1 MRSAATPASRAVSE
15 QVVKVFD
22 LVAAR
27 TGLREHEVVAAN
39 RGWVPAT
46 SQSSPD
52 DHKAYYPGA
61 TPIHIRITG
70 DEQSGLLLGAQLV
83 GHRSAEI
90 AKRVD
95 TYATALFHTMTV
107 DRLSELDLSYTPR
120 SDRRGMPLKWRP
132 KRGYVSIV
140 LRCPARPNRD
150 LRMHINRRAKIGLI
164 VGATV
169 LVAVVVAVLGISAVI
184 TRHDNDPVS
193 VLPFT
198 DLKGPNG
205 VAVGSTGEVY
215 VADELGGQVRKLAPG
230 STTQVAIP
238 FDIPSPENPN
248 GVGLDPVA
256 IAVGPAGDIYVVD
269 GHNDRVLKLAA
280 GSTTPT
286 VLPLADLADP
296 NGVAV
301 DGSGNVYIAESH
313 VRTPRVL
320 KLPADATAPTVLP
333 LTDVKFPRSRGRRRR
348 QCICQRQR
356 QQPNPQAG

>member
-1 MRSAATPASRAVSE
+1 
-15 QVVKVFD
+15 
-22 LVAAR
+22 
-27 TGLREHEVVAAN
+27 
-39 RGWVPAT
+39 
-46 SQSSPD
+46 
-52 DHKAYYPGA
+52 
-61 TPIHIRITG
+61 
-70 DEQSGLLLGAQLV
+70 
-83 GHRSAEI
+83 
-90 AKRVD
+90 
-95 TYATALFHTMTV
+95 
-107 DRLSELDLSYTPR
+107 
-120 SDRRGMPLKWRP
+120 
-132 KRGYVSIV
+132 
-140 LRCPARPNRD
+140 
-150 LRMHINRRAKIGLI
+150 MHINRRAKIGLI

-333 LTDVKFPRSRGRRRR
+333 LTDVKFPKGVAVDGAGNVYVSDSGNNRILKLANGSGAQSVLPFTGLNSPRGIAANKAGDVYVADRGNSRVLKLA
-348 QCICQRQR
+348 
-356 QQPNPQAG
+356 AGATSQEVVLSAGQYDPAGVAVDTAGNIYIADLHNHQVLKLAAHS